1 MKNTKLLS
9 NTIIVWLVAGLCCL
23 LWGSAFPMIK
33 VGYAFLDIAS
43 SDTGSII
50 LFAGV
55 RFFIAGLLTIAIFS
69 IVEHRLLLP
78 TKRSLP
84 RIANLSLFQ
93 TILQYIFF
101 YLGLAFTTG
110 QKASIINGS
119 SCVFA
124 LLVSCFIFKS
134 ERFTANKI
142 IASILCFAGVIV
154 SGVGTSFAGVSF
166 SVGDLLI
173 MLSALSYSFSSAF
186 LKRYS
191 TDYSPYMLSG
201 YQFVLGGLVMS
212 AVGLAMHGTLDASNT
227 KGMLVMIY
235 LAFVSA
241 IAYSLWGMLL
251 KYNPVSRIA
260 VCGAMTPI
268 FGYLLSV
275 LIFGDNAS
283 SMLPNLLA
291 LALVVIGIIIMNAKL
306 KERV

>member
-1 MKNTKLLS
+1 MKNKKLLS
-9 NTIIVWLVAGLCCL
+9 NTIIVWLVAALCCL

-33 VGYAFLDIAS
+33 VGYFFLDIPS

-55 RFFIAGLLTIAIFS
+55 RFLIAGLLTIAIFS
-69 IVEHRLLLP
+69 VVEHKLLLP
-78 TKRSLP
+78 RKESIP

-93 TILQYIFF
+93 IILQYIFF
-101 YLGLAFTTG
+101 YYGLALTTG

-124 LLVSCFIFKS
+124 LLVSCFIFRYEKL
-134 ERFTANKI
+134 TANKI
-142 IASILCFAGVIV
+142 IASVLCFGGVV
-154 SGVGTSFAGVSF
+154 LSGLGSSLDSF
-166 SVGDLLI
+166 SLSIGDLMI

-186 LKRYS
+186 LKKYS
-191 TDYSPYMLSG
+191 VDDSPYMLSG
-201 YQFVLGGLVMS
+201 YQFVFGGVVMI
-212 AVGLAMHGTLDASNT
+212 AIGLFMHGTLDVTNV
-227 KGMLVMIY
+227 KGMIVMLY

-241 IAYSLWGMLL
+241 VAYSLWGMLL

-275 LIFGDNAS
+275 MILGDSTEN
-283 SMLPNLLA
+283 LLLNLLA
-291 LALVVIGIIIMNAKL
+291 VALVVIGIVIMNKNQ
-306 KERV
+306 K

>member
-9 NTIIVWLVAGLCCL
+9 NTIIVWLVAAVCCL

-33 VGYAFLDIAS
+33 VGYELLGIPS

-55 RFFIAGLLTIAIFS
+55 RFFVAGVLTIIIFS
-69 IVEHRLLLP
+69 IVSHKLLLP
-78 TKRSLP
+78 SRASIP

-101 YLGLAFTTG
+101 YHGLAFTTG

-134 ERFTANKI
+134 EKFTTNKI
-142 IASILCFAGVIV
+142 IASVLCFGGVV
-154 SGVGTSFAGVSF
+154 LSGLGSSSASGFTF
-166 SVGDLLI
+166 SVGDLMI

-186 LKRYS
+186 LKKYS
-191 TDYSPYMLSG
+191 VHDSPYMLSG
-201 YQFVLGGLVMS
+201 YQFVFGGIVMI
-212 AVGLAMHGTLDASNT
+212 AIGLAMHGTLDVANI
-227 KGMLVMIY
+227 KGMIVMIY

-241 IAYSLWGMLL
+241 VAYSLWGMLL

-260 VCGAMTPI
+260 VCGSMTPI
-268 FGYLLSV
+268 FAYVLSV
-275 LIFGDNAS
+275 LILGDSTDNAIF
-283 SMLPNLLA
+283 NLLA
-291 LALVVIGIIIMNAKL
+291 LALVVLGIIIMNL
-306 KERV
+306 KNN